1 MRVPISPEFAAANDL
16 PLFAKSGRSSFIGL
30 WMDLKGSE
38 NVLHYGSKV
47 VACDLSALGCRLAL
61 FRQTRGFGI
70 MCGMK
75 KIEKE
80 LEQVNVFVNRR
91 WEQTVGFVNCQMLL
105 TGWTVGAFVSA
116 RLKSS
121 A

>member
-1 MRVPISPEFAAANDL
+1 MRVPISPEFAASNDL
-16 PLFAKSGRSSFIGL
+16 PHFAKSERLLVIGL
-30 WMDLKGSE
+30 WMDLKGGE

-47 VACDLSALGCRLAL
+47 VVCNLSERGLRLAL

-80 LEQVNVFVNRR
+80 LEQVNVFMNRR
-91 WEQTVGFVNCQMLL
+91 VLG
-105 TGWTVGAFVSA
+105 
-116 RLKSS
+116 
-121 A
+121 